1 MSMRIRVAH
10 SFLQR
15 ARGLLGR
22 APLAA
27 DEALLIRRCGS
38 IHTFGM
44 RVAIDVV
51 FLDSQGHV
59 LALHEAL
66 RPWRVARCRGAVA
79 VLELAPG
86 AARRAGLLPGASAH
100 AAIGVSDRDRP

>member
-1 MSMRIRVAH
+1 MRIHVAR

-27 DEALLIRRCGS
+27 DEALLIHPCSS

-44 RVAIDVV
+44 RFTIDVV
-51 FLDSQGHV
+51 FIDARGYV
-59 LALHEAL
+59 LAVHEAL
-66 RPWRVARCRGAVA
+66 GPWRVARCRGASA
-79 VLELAPG
+79 VLEMAPS
-86 AARRAGLLPGASAH
+86 AARREGLEPGTPTRLGSATSAAAGA
-100 AAIGVSDRDRP
+100 

>member
-1 MSMRIRVAH
+1 MSMRIHIAR

-27 DEALLIRRCGS
+27 DEALLIRPCSS

-44 RVAIDVV
+44 RFAIDVV
-51 FLDSQGHV
+51 FIDARGCV
-59 LALHEAL
+59 LAVHEAL
-66 RPWRVARCRGAVA
+66 GPWRVAHCRGASA
-79 VLELAPG
+79 VLEMAPG
-86 AARRAGLLPGASAH
+86 TAHREGLSPGMSARLIFAAPH
-100 AAIGVSDRDRP
+100 A

>member
-1 MSMRIRVAH
+1 MRIHVAR

-27 DEALLIRRCGS
+27 DEALLIRPCSS

-44 RVAIDVV
+44 RFAIDVV
-51 FLDSQGHV
+51 FID
-59 LALHEAL
+59 ALPKSTVGKIL
-66 RPWRVARCRGAVA
+66 RR
-79 VLELAPG
+79 EL
-86 AARRAGLLPGASAH
+86 RN
-100 AAIGVSDRDRP
+100 V